1 MESRVAQPTKSRVP
15 VDGWGTFHLVVVPA
29 GTEEIY
35 TYHVGKTTLS
45 V

>member
-15 VDGWGTFHLVVVPA
+15 VGWGTFHLVVVPA
-29 GTEEIY
+29 DTEEIY
-35 TYHVGKTTLS
+35 TRYVGITTLS